1 AFGFVYL
8 SSHYPDFSV
17 HELDRCVKDGPMVG
31 VNLWVARR
39 CSVPEADPI
48 AARAGELKVPVIQHT
63 WMNMLGNGPGES
75 TPQDL
80 ADLARRHPQTT
91 FVCVHSGG
99 DWSLG
104 LRAIRSAGN
113 VLAETAG
120 SNPTT
125 GFVEMAV
132 RELGAE
138 RVVYGSDV
146 PGRGFASQ
154 LAKVLGAD
162 VPDAAKRLIL
172 GENLRRIQEQH
183 RMPGIRLHP
192 NYHGYRLDD
201 PAFARLL
208 EKTAERRLLVQI
220 VMRMEDERTHHP
232 LMQVPAVDLSP
243 LPAVLARLPAVRL
256 Q

>member
-1 AFGFVYL
+1 LQAISRYPDRAFGFVYL
-8 SSHYPDFSV
+8 SGHYPDFSV
-17 HELDRCVKDGPMVG
+17 QELDRCVKDGPMIG
-31 VNLWVARR
+31 IKLWVARR
-39 CSVPEADPI
+39 CSGPELDPI
-48 AARAGELKVPVIQHT
+48 AVRAGELKVPIIQHT
-63 WMNMLGNGPGES
+63 WMKVSGNGWGES

-80 ADLARRHPQTT
+80 AELARRHPKTT

-104 LRAIRSAGN
+104 LRAIRSTTN

-172 GENLRRIQEQH
+172 GENLRRILTPILQAK
-183 RMPGIRLHP
+183 GI
-192 NYHGYRLDD
+192 
-201 PAFARLL
+201 
-208 EKTAERRLLVQI
+208 KT
-220 VMRMEDERTHHP
+220 
-232 LMQVPAVDLSP
+232 
-243 LPAVLARLPAVRL
+243 
-256 Q
+256 